1 MDGADTN
8 SAMYFKTTRTGRYT
22 YLQIAESYR
31 DGGKV
36 RQRIL
41 STLGRLDILQQSGQ
55 LERLLRSGLRYCE
68 TIRVIDAH
76 AAGKTEPVSIRSIGP
91 NLVFGRLWSELG
103 LPGILKDLLRE
114 RRFEFDVERAIY
126 LTVLHR
132 LFASGSDRAAERWRE
147 EYCIPDAEAID
158 LQHLYRSMA
167 WLGEPLEREESIPG
181 SPRCTKDRI
190 EEALFDR
197 DRDLFSGVD
206 VVFFDTTSIYFEG
219 DGGQTLGQRGHS
231 KDGRPDL
238 KQMIAGIAMDGAGKP
253 LCCEMW
259 PGNTADAKT
268 LLPIVARM
276 KTRFRIREVGIV
288 ADRGMISEESIAAME
303 ASDPPVRYILGAR
316 MRRQKEVREVVL
328 RSRAPWLEAQPE
340 RTSSKDPSPL
350 KIRDLEVDGRRY
362 VVCLNEEQRRKDA
375 HDRAAIAEH
384 LRKQLKQGAKS
395 LVGNKG
401 YRRYLKTSPGSRF
414 EIDEKKLKDEA
425 RLDGLWVL
433 RTNMEDEAEI
443 IARSY
448 KMLWMVE
455 DLIRTTK
462 SILETRPIYH
472 KRDETIRGHVFCSFL
487 ALSLKIELE
496 RRMREEDLVWEWA
509 EVIRGL
515 TQLREVEMKLQGKG
529 YILRSA
535 LTGHA
540 HQAIKA
546 AHAAIPPT
554 LREAPRPESVL
565 ATP

>member
-1 MDGADTN
+1 
-8 SAMYFKTTRTGRYT
+8 MYFRVKRTGPYA
-22 YLQIAESYR
+22 YLQIVRSQRE
-31 DGGKV
+31 GGRV
-36 RQRIL
+36 QQQVL
-41 STLGRLDILQQSGQ
+41 ATLGRLDVLQASGQ
-55 LERLLRSGLRYCE
+55 LDRLMRSGLRHCE
-68 TIRVIDAH
+68 KIRVLDAH
-76 AAGKTEPVSIRSIGP
+76 AAGQTEAVSIYSIGP
-91 NLVFGRLWSELG
+91 NMVFGRLWNDLG
-103 LPGILKDLLRE
+103 LRGILKDLLNG

-147 EYCIPDAEAID
+147 EYRIPGTEDLD
-158 LQHLYRSMA
+158 LQHLYRAMA
-167 WLGEPLEREESIPG
+167 WLGEPLEGEESIPG

-219 DGGQTLGQRGHS
+219 EGGQTLGQRGHS
-231 KDGRPDL
+231 KDSRPDL
-238 KQMIAGIAMDGAGKP
+238 KQMIVGIAMDAVGKP

-268 LLPIVARM
+268 LLPVVNRM
-276 KTRFRIREVGIV
+276 KKRFRIREVGVV

-303 ASDPPVRYILGAR
+303 ACDPPVRYILGAR
-316 MRRQKEVREVVL
+316 MRRQKEVKEIVL
-328 RSRAPWLEAQPE
+328 RSRGAWLEVQPE
-340 RTSSKDPSPL
+340 RTNSKDPSPL
-350 KIRDLEVDGRRY
+350 KIREVQVDGRRY

-375 HDRAAIAEH
+375 HDRQAITDH

-401 YRRYLKTSPGSRF
+401 YRRYLKTTPGSAF
-414 EIDEKKLKDEA
+414 EIDEEKLKAEA

-496 RRMREEDLVWEWA
+496 RRMREEDLIWEWA
-509 EVIRGL
+509 EIIRGL
-515 TQLREVEMKLQGKG
+515 NQLREVEATLQGKS
-529 YILRSA
+529 YVLRSV

-540 HQAIKA
+540 HQALKA
-546 AHAAIPPT
+546 VRAAPPPT
-554 LREAPRPESVL
+554 LRELPTPENVV
-565 ATP
+565 PKP

>member
-1 MDGADTN
+1 
-8 SAMYFKTTRTGRYT
+8 MYFKTTRAGAHA

-31 DGGKV
+31 EGCKV
-36 RQRIL
+36 RQRVL
-41 STLGRLDILQQSGQ
+41 VTLGRLDVLRESGQ
-55 LERLLRSGLRYCE
+55 LERLLASGARHSERLA
-68 TIRVIDAH
+68 VIDAYD
-76 AAGKTEPVSIRSIGP
+76 AGQTEAVAVRSIGP
-91 NLVFGRLWSELG
+91 DLVFGRLWNELG
-103 LPGILKDLLRE
+103 LPGILQGLLGD
-114 RRFEFDVERAIY
+114 RRFGFDVERAVY

-147 EYCIPDAEAID
+147 DYRVPGTED
-158 LQHLYRSMA
+158 LDLHHLYRAMA
-167 WLGEPLEREESIPG
+167 WLGEPLADKEDILG

-197 DRDLFSGVD
+197 DRDLLSGVD

-219 DGGQTLGQRGHS
+219 EGGATLGQRGHS

-238 KQMIAGIAMDGAGKP
+238 KQMIVGIAMDAKGKP

-268 LLPIVARM
+268 LLPIVNRM
-276 KTRFRIREVGIV
+276 KKRFRIREVGIV
-288 ADRGMISEESIAAME
+288 ADRGMISDESIAAMD
-303 ASDPPVRYILGAR
+303 ACDPPVRYILGAR
-316 MRRQKEVREVVL
+316 MRVQKEVRDTVL
-328 RSRAPWLEAQPE
+328 NSRGPWLEVEPE
-340 RTSSKDPSPL
+340 RKTSKDASPL
-350 KIRDLEVDGRRY
+350 KIREVQVEGRRY
-362 VVCLNEEQRRKDA
+362 IVCLNEEQRRKDE
-375 HDRAAIAEH
+375 HDRKAITEA

-401 YRRYLKTSPGSRF
+401 YRRYLKTAPGSAF

-425 RLDGLWVL
+425 RFDGLWVL
-433 RTNMEDEAEI
+433 RTNMDDPAEI

-462 SILETRPIYH
+462 SIMETRPIYH

-496 RRMREEDLVWEWA
+496 RRMRDQDLAWEWA

-515 TQLREVEMKLQGKG
+515 EKLHEVEAVFSGKR
-529 YILRSA
+529 YLLRSQ
-535 LTGHA
+535 LVGHA
-540 HQAIKA
+540 HRALRA
-546 AHAAIPPT
+546 AGVAPPPT
-554 LREAPRPESVL
+554 VRLP
-565 ATP
+565 

>member
-1 MDGADTN
+1 
-8 SAMYFKTTRTGRYT
+8 
-22 YLQIAESYR
+22 
-31 DGGKV
+31 
-36 RQRIL
+36 
-41 STLGRLDILQQSGQ
+41 
-55 LERLLRSGLRYCE
+55 
-68 TIRVIDAH
+68 
-76 AAGKTEPVSIRSIGP
+76 
-91 NLVFGRLWSELG
+91 
-103 LPGILKDLLRE
+103 
-114 RRFEFDVERAIY
+114 
-126 LTVLHR
+126 
-132 LFASGSDRAAERWRE
+132 
-147 EYCIPDAEAID
+147 
-158 LQHLYRSMA
+158 MA
-167 WLGEPLEREESIPG
+167 WLGEALENEESIPG

-219 DGGQTLGQRGHS
+219 EGGQTLGRRGHS

-238 KQMIAGIAMDGAGKP
+238 KQMIVGMAMDAVGKP

-268 LLPIVARM
+268 LLPVVERM
-276 KTRFRIREVGIV
+276 KTRFRIRQVGIV
-288 ADRGMISEESIAAME
+288 ADRGMVSDKSIAEME
-303 ASDPPVRYILGAR
+303 ACDPPVRYILGAR
-316 MRRQKEVREVVL
+316 MRRQKEVRDTVL
-328 RSRAPWLEAQPE
+328 RSRSEWLELKPE
-340 RTSSKDPSPL
+340 RTNAKDPSPL
-350 KIRDLEVDGRRY
+350 KIREVHVEGRRY

-375 HDRAAIAEH
+375 HDREAIAEH

-401 YRRYLKTSPGSRF
+401 YRRYLKTSAGSGF
-414 EIDEKKLKDEA
+414 EIDEKKLKQEA
-425 RLDGLWVL
+425 RFDGLWVL
-433 RTNMEDEAEI
+433 RTNMTDPAEI

-496 RRMREEDLVWEWA
+496 RRMREEDVTWEWA
-509 EVIRGL
+509 EIIRGL
-515 TQLREVEMKLQGKG
+515 NQLREVEATLQGRT

-540 HQAIKA
+540 HHAIKA
-546 AHAAIPPT
+546 ARVAIPPT
-554 LREAPRPESVL
+554 VREP
-565 ATP
+565 ATPGNVVPTT